1 MALGTNNPAGPQTP
15 AQDTMQVPQ
24 ISTGARTRNV
34 INVANPGSAG
44 DTAYT
49 FTGTSDSPTL
59 ATDGFVN
66 FRRQRFL
73 HVQVSGSI
81 SQGGD
86 GFQMILWG
94 YNTFSGKW
102 GALQTKD
109 PTDSQS
115 FVNTQMSSSHEEPR
129 RYYKFDIDG
138 IEKIAVECT
147 EAVVNGGTKA
157 YVYMGVNSF

>member
-15 AQDTMQVPQ
+15 AQNTMQVPQ

-44 DTAYT
+44 DAAYT
-49 FTGTSDSPTL
+49 FDATSDSPTL

-81 SQGGD
+81 SVGGD

-109 PTDSQS
+109 PTDAEK
-115 FVNTQMSSSHEEPR
+115 FVNTKMSSSHEEPR

-138 IEKIAVECT
+138 IERVAIECT
-147 EAVVNGGTKA
+147 NAVANGSTKA